1 MISNSNWTEWSTVQG
16 VAARVISKSDER
28 EARGWVEIMSTITPW
43 IVRYEVQSLINR
55 IYNTFRIK
63 NVFWEFLLS
72 ENVSR
77 AFSIKVLKTVENI
90 AKEAIKARIIDMKIT
105 WVSNLKKFKSDTR
118 VITRQLR
125 DIDTRRT
132 NHDREIC
139 YRYDLLINIL
149 LLNQIQVQYS
159 TNLEP

>member
-28 EARGWVEIMSTITPW
+28 KARGWVEIMSTITPW

-90 AKEAIKARIIDMKIT
+90 AKEAIKAGIT
-105 WVSNLKKFKSDTR
+105 QGAHTSSVSVYVWNIKKCMGEYWR
-118 VITRQLR
+118 VL
-125 DIDTRRT
+125 
-132 NHDREIC
+132 
-139 YRYDLLINIL
+139 
-149 LLNQIQVQYS
+149 VS
-159 TNLEP
+159 

>member
-90 AKEAIKARIIDMKIT
+90 AKEAIKAGIT
-105 WVSNLKKFKSDTR
+105 
-118 VITRQLR
+118 
-125 DIDTRRT
+125 
-132 NHDREIC
+132 
-139 YRYDLLINIL
+139 
-149 LLNQIQVQYS
+149 
-159 TNLEP
+159 